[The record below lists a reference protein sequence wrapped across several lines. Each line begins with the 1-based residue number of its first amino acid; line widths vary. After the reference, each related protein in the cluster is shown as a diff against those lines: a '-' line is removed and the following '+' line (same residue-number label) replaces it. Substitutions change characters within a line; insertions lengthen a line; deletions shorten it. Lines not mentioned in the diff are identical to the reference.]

1 VGLVRGTG
9 GVNLGTHLLGVK
21 ANNERRDVDDLL
33 SNTERRGTSR
43 GKERGEKRPSAGIPS
58 WVTRMGKGT
67 HRMCLCLMRTLAW
80 WMLLASPLLKTC
92 VCSLLSKK
100 SSTLRART

>member
-1 VGLVRGTG
+1 MGLVRGTG

-43 GKERGEKRPSAGIPS
+43 GKEREGRKDRQQGFLVGSREWAGELTGCASA
-58 WVTRMGKGT
+58 
-67 HRMCLCLMRTLAW
+67 
-80 WMLLASPLLKTC
+80 
-92 VCSLLSKK
+92 
-100 SSTLRART
+100 